1 MHNSG
6 STRYARRM
14 ILRTLLIGNIASC
27 GATNGGAT
35 IDVQSSLEYALQV
48 QVDEREAYL
57 LKPWRG
63 SRCCQEPICQTDRD
77 RLQHSRERVFQ

>member
-14 ILRTLLIGNIASC
+14 ILRTLLIGKIASC
-27 GATNGGAT
+27 GAANGGAT
-35 IDVQSSLEYALQV
+35 IDVQSYLEYALQV
-48 QVDEREAYL
+48 QVDERDAYL

-63 SRCCQEPICQTDRD
+63 S
-77 RLQHSRERVFQ
+77 

>member
-1 MHNSG
+1 
-6 STRYARRM
+6 M

-27 GATNGGAT
+27 GAANGGAT
-35 IDVQSSLEYALQV
+35 IDVQSYLEYALQV

-63 SRCCQEPICQTDRD
+63 S
-77 RLQHSRERVFQ
+77 